1 MGKRI
6 FITEDKLNYVIENSV
21 RGIIREK
28 EEKNEKGEKSG
39 ATQDE
44 RRRVM
49 RWLDSAQ
56 ELHSV
61 LAYKLF
67 NARSQS
73 EKDAARSLFSKK
85 YRGALNDNGSA
96 YSFTDVEINDLAN
109 MLNTFQEKIS

>member
-1 MGKRI
+1 MGRKI
-6 FITEDKLNYVIENSV
+6 FITEDKLNYVIEKSMRSV
-21 RGIIREK
+21 IKENKEK
-28 EEKNEKGEKSG
+28 DKKSG

-67 NARSQS
+67 NAKSQN